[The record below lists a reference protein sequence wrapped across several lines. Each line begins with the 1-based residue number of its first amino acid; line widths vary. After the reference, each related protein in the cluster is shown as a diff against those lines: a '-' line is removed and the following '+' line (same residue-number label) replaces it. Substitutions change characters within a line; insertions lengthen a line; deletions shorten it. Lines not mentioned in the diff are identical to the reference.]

1 MLNNGFEF
9 LFKRRILAAHEI
21 NDTPEFIM
29 TKQAEIAY
37 NYLKQDGNYT
47 REDLS
52 LLMSKSERTI
62 QRYFTELREK
72 GFIER
77 VGSDKTG
84 YWKILK

>member
-1 MLNNGFEF
+1 MLDNGFEF
-9 LFKRRILAAHEI
+9 LFKRKILDAHEI

-37 NYLKQDGNYT
+37 NYLKQDANYT
-47 REDLS
+47 REELS
-52 LLMSKSERTI
+52 LLMSKPERTI

>member
-1 MLNNGFEF
+1 
-9 LFKRRILAAHEI
+9 
-21 NDTPEFIM
+21 M

-37 NYLKQDGNYT
+37 NYFKQDGNYT